1 MPQHDNF
8 WAIRMGSY
16 MAWLP
21 APRAALQATLISSL
35 WTPANA
41 WSDDRLHAYGNVTN
55 GAMDG
60 LRGCGASLVPFHSG
74 RSEGEKM
81 VMLMFNVSSK
91 VEVVKR

>member
-1 MPQHDNF
+1 MQH
-8 WAIRMGSY
+8 Y
-16 MAWLP
+16 KP
-21 APRAALQATLISSL
+21 TLISSL